1 MAIIYT
7 YPQIS
12 TLSLSDSV
20 LITDNVTQDPAKRT
34 KQATVQQLKT
44 LINGSPL
51 SLTTA
56 GTSGEATLSSGNVLN
71 VPNYSSGGGTVGPG
85 TSGNVSI
92 FSGPTGSSST
102 IGNSVMSQH
111 AGNDGSNFND
121 EYFKI
126 EGTGGIWTGNIQLGG
141 TGGAP
146 AGDGA
151 LIDYQGSKGGDGQVL
166 TSTGSLCRWE
176 DASALQIGTFTNN
189 TTTLNVGGNLTATS
203 SNNGTTV
210 ELVSNALQVA
220 TFTNKTTVLNVG
232 GSITATSS
240 NNGATVELGTNYQS
254 QITAKRIPFVDSA
267 GELQDSNLEYFDS
280 TETKVRN
287 GSFAVINGGVA
298 VKDGL
303 NSKVTIEGPGAG
315 TPADYVI
322 KLPNAP
328 TVESQYLGAPKT
340 LGSSPYQLEWIN
352 LPISAITGT
361 SPISVT
367 GSGSAKVVS
376 ITSPIPVADGGTGL
390 VSINSGQIPRGNG
403 TNAVTA
409 DSSLVYNNTSKS
421 LSIRGSGNQ
430 DPSGLGATLN
440 IIDSQGPSQGS
451 ENCISLAPA
460 GGQGAR
466 AININLGPY
475 NEGIKVLRTNGVSGY
490 AMNFTQSVSG
500 TTNVGSITMT
510 NSATAFNTSSDY
522 RLKENVVEMT
532 GSVDRVKQLKPSRFN
547 FISETDSDVVDG
559 FLAHEVSSI
568 IPEAI
573 HGEKDAVD
581 DQGNPIY
588 QGIDQSK
595 LVPLLVGAIK
605 ELTARIEALEA

>member
-1 MAIIYT
+1 
-7 YPQIS
+7 
-12 TLSLSDSV
+12 
-20 LITDNVTQDPAKRT
+20 
-34 KQATVQQLKT
+34 
-44 LINGSPL
+44 
-51 SLTTA
+51 
-56 GTSGEATLSSGNVLN
+56 
-71 VPNYSSGGGTVGPG
+71 
-85 TSGNVSI
+85 
-92 FSGPTGSSST
+92 
-102 IGNSVMSQH
+102 MSQH

-166 TSTGSLCRWE
+166 TSTGLLCRWE
-176 DASALQIGTFTNN
+176 DASTLQIGSFSNK
-189 TTTLNVGGNLTATS
+189 TTTLNVGGDITATS

-210 ELVSNALQVA
+210 QLVSNSAIQIESFS
-220 TFTNKTTVLNVG
+220 TKTTTLNVG
-232 GSITATSS
+232 GSIIATSS
-240 NNGATVELGTNYQS
+240 NNGATVELGNNYQN
-254 QITAKRIPFVDSA
+254 QITAKRIPFVDNA
-267 GELQDSNLEYFDS
+267 GELQDSNLEYFSS
-280 TETKVRN
+280 TETTVKT
-287 GSFAVINGGVA
+287 GSFAVNDGGIA

-315 TPADYVI
+315 TPADYI
-322 KLPNAP
+322 MKLPNPP

-340 LGSSPYQLEWIN
+340 LGSSPYQLEWHT
-352 LPISAITGT
+352 LPITAVNGT

-367 GSGSAKVVS
+367 GSGSEKVVS
-376 ITSPIPVADGGTGL
+376 ITSPIPVANGGTGL

-403 TNAVTA
+403 TNSVTA

-440 IIDSQGPSQGS
+440 IIDAQGPAQGF

-466 AININLGPY
+466 AINIDLGAY
-475 NEGIKVLRTNGVSGY
+475 NEGIKLVRTSSLGSI
-490 AMNFTQSVSG
+490 AMGFFQSVSG
-500 TTNVGSITMT
+500 TTQVGSITMS

-522 RLKENVVEMT
+522 RLKENVVDMT
-532 GSVDRVKQLKPSRFN
+532 GAVDRVKQLKPSRFN
-547 FISETDSDVVDG
+547 FISESDSKIVDG

-568 IPEAI
+568 VPEAI
-573 HGEKDAVD
+573 TGSKDEVD
-581 DQGNPIY
+581 TDGNPVY